1 MAESRFDLL
10 GEGLLREVGPIPG
23 RPSLLG
29 FGAQAIDLK
38 AACAG
43 YCASFHGGRRTGLV
57 DGSLPTAKN
66 RVISK
71 GNDRVSNQLSMD
83 DDESHL
89 GSRSWGP
96 APNMVA
102 FKSTLLLLSAA
113 STIFALPAST
123 NNPEYGINGELLD
136 SDIDKRSNYYAP
148 PYPVCNS
155 RDQNYRAL
163 KNNKAKGSAFCS
175 AYLRTTKTKTVTP
188 VVRKTTT
195 KTTTKVATVQ
205 KTGTVKAKAS
215 YTVTA
220 KATRTAQATVTKT
233 RTNQLT
239 DTTTKKVTGTFTNK
253 VTSTATAQIT
263 ETVTEQVTDSVTK
276 QVTSTAAYTI
286 TNTVTKQVTST
297 KTEEITNTDSSTVTL
312 TSTADTPTAT
322 VSQEYHCA
330 INGYGTATY
339 SLAGTSGSGI
349 TFDTC
354 KEYCSGVSG
363 TISFGFGGE
372 QCACYNQPAQV
383 NARPQAS
390 QTEYYFYDMGCPSA
404 NQPAKR
410 DLTKRVQ
417 VPAYL
422 PRHNPREVSSACSCL
437 VTKAPAPATT
447 TVTAKYPKTVVST
460 VLKCKTITTTK
471 QRTVTVTDRKI
482 YTATSYETEIDKHY
496 KTITVIN
503 RNTATATS
511 PVTVTTTQYITVTV
525 TNRNTAHATNYNTAY
540 FTNVNTVSS
549 TDTEVVTATS
559 TDYVTITQYDTVT
572 NTAVAYATV
581 TPDTVTV
588 TQGTTYIY
596 GS

>member
-1 MAESRFDLL
+1 MCACR
-10 GEGLLREVGPIPG
+10 
-23 RPSLLG
+23 
-29 FGAQAIDLK
+29 K
-38 AACAG
+38 AGHTRDAT
-43 YCASFHGGRRTGLV
+43 STSVIIFQTGLV
-57 DGSLPTAKN
+57 ARTRVYRRLRTGSYEKKAN
-66 RVISK
+66 IGNGRV
-71 GNDRVSNQLSMD
+71 NTQLSMD

-89 GSRSWGP
+89 GPRSW
-96 APNMVA
+96 APTRQCVFSNMVA

-113 STIFALPAST
+113 STVFALPAST
-123 NNPEYGINGELLD
+123 KNPEYGINGELVD
-136 SDIDKRSNYYAP
+136 SDVDKRSNYYAP
-148 PYPVCNS
+148 PYAVCNS

-163 KNNKAKGSAFCS
+163 KNNQAKGSAFCS

-205 KTGTVKAKAS
+205 KTGTVTTKAS

-220 KATRTAQATVTKT
+220 KATRTAQATVTKI
-233 RTNQLT
+233 RTNQVT

-253 VTSTATAQIT
+253 VTRTATAQIT
-263 ETVTEQVTDSVTK
+263 ETVTEQVTDSMTE
-276 QVTSTAAYTI
+276 QITSTAANTI
-286 TNTVTKQVTST
+286 TNTVTKIVTST
-297 KTEEITNTDSSTVTL
+297 KTDEITNTDSSTVTL

-330 INGYGTATY
+330 INGF
-339 SLAGTSGSGI
+339 GTSAYSVGQTSNSGI
-349 TFDTC
+349 NFDTC
-354 KEYCSGVSG
+354 KAYCSAISSAV
-363 TISFGFGGE
+363 SFGFGSGM
-372 QCACYNQPAQV
+372 CACYSQSAKV
-383 NARPQAS
+383 NARPQSS
-390 QTEYYFYDMGCPSA
+390 QTAYYFYDMACPTA
-404 NQPAKR
+404 NQPTKR

-437 VTKAPAPATT
+437 VTKPPAPATT

-460 VLKCKTITTTK
+460 VVKCKTVTTTK
-471 QRTVTVTDRKI
+471 QRTITVTDRKI
-482 YTATSYETEIDKHY
+482 YTATSYGTVTNTNY
-496 KTITVIN
+496 KTITVTN

-511 PVTVTTTQYITVTV
+511 PVTVTATQYITVTV
-525 TNRNTAHATNYNTAY
+525 TNRNTAYATNYNTAY

-549 TDTEVVTATS
+549 TDTVVATTTR